1 MWWIVLR
8 LKLRKADSNCSKSV
22 AEKKKS
28 NSNLA
33 FIALGTNKSDRINF
47 LRQAILNLKTNS
59 KVNLVAS
66 SSVYETK
73 PYGNKNQSDFLN
85 AVIAVKTTYSL
96 IKLFNYLKNI
106 EANLG
111 RNETKKWGPR
121 EIDLDLLFFNDRIFK
136 NKKLTVPHAGIQD
149 RDFVMI
155 PLREIAPS
163 FIHPVLKKK
172 ISDICSEDI
181 SNTIIRKTR
190 YKLN

>member
-1 MWWIVLR
+1 M
-8 LKLRKADSNCSKSV
+8 
-22 AEKKKS
+22 
-28 NSNLA
+28 
-33 FIALGTNKSDRINF
+33 
-47 LRQAILNLKTNS
+47 
-59 KVNLVAS
+59 AS